1 VHETCEARGRNKAR
15 DLQWARTALE
25 GALQDPPAEWD
36 PPLEP
41 HTIFGGYELLEEL
54 GRGATGIVYR
64 CRPLGGTQTVAIKLM
79 LGSDFASEAE
89 LQRFRF
95 GAETAA
101 ELDHPNIVP
110 VLHVDEHEGRP
121 FFTMRLLEGGS
132 LALAL
137 RRLRSSQLNAAR
149 LIAKVARAVHHAHER
164 GVLHRD
170 LKPENIVLD
179 EHDEPYVA
187 DFGLAKRLDH
197 RANDSRSS
205 AIVGSA
211 DYMAPEQA
219 AGTSRTLTFAA
230 DIYSLGTIFYELLTG
245 ELPVQGRSLA
255 EMLERLRSPVA
266 VRPPRELDSGID
278 RELDLVCLKCLEKDP
293 AQR

>member
-1 VHETCEARGRNKAR
+1 
-15 DLQWARTALE
+15 
-25 GALQDPPAEWD
+25 
-36 PPLEP
+36 
-41 HTIFGGYELLEEL
+41 
-54 GRGATGIVYR
+54 
-64 CRPLGGTQTVAIKLM
+64 
-79 LGSDFASEAE
+79 
-89 LQRFRF
+89 
-95 GAETAA
+95 
-101 ELDHPNIVP
+101 
-110 VLHVDEHEGRP
+110 VDEHEGRP